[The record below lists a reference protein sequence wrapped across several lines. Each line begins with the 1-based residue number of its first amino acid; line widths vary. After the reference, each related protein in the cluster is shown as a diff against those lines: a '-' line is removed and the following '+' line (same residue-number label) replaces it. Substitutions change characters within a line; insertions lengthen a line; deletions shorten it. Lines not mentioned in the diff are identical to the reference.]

1 MVFYVVCEIVFVV
14 SFALLLTV
22 PTLLM
27 IIIINIIINNIIIT
41 LGLVWGNISP
51 PHCLISVSPSP

>member
-1 MVFYVVCEIVFVV
+1 
-14 SFALLLTV
+14 
-22 PTLLM
+22 M
-27 IIIINIIINNIIIT
+27 IIIINIIIT